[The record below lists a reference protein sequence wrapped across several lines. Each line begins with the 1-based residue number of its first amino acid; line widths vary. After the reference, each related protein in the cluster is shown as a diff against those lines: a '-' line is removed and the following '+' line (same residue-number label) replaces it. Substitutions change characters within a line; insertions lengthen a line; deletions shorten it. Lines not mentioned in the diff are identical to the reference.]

1 MTMDASDYIAIGAL
15 IISAISLFQNYKY
28 SKKQDDVIL
37 LEKKLNAML
46 IQKEEDERNNKIQAD
61 IKARYYQIGKNYR
74 LKIWNDGSGLARD
87 VQIIAHDNSPLL
99 DSEIEAKFPLDL
111 ESKQNVDLMASVG
124 FDTPSKHELKLCWL
138 DGKGQEI
145 QKILTLT
152 R

>member
-1 MTMDASDYIAIGAL
+1 MDASDYIAIGAL